1 MGVSALMIVFG
12 LAEVFTAFSHSF
24 LGLATSATALSTAL
38 GASLGVLYLAA
49 GILALTMRRRALQ
62 ASVAVL
68 VLVVLGRIAMVA
80 LGLYP
85 LTSSKQVISILAG
98 TAIAAAFAA
107 YLIYRRESYNRSRH
121 FSSRFPR
128 VSAGFEPRRP
138 DHTNPREIQS
148 IES

>member
-1 MGVSALMIVFG
+1 MGASALMIVFG

-85 LTSSKQVISILAG
+85 LPSSKQVISILAG

-107 YLIYRRESYNRSRH
+107 YLIYRRESYN
-121 FSSRFPR
+121 
-128 VSAGFEPRRP
+128 
-138 DHTNPREIQS
+138 
-148 IES
+148 